1 MNNNGTIYVHDR
13 NLSYGE
19 AEKKISTQRLHG
31 TFVNAGNG
39 KYICISGTK
48 FDGTLY
54 LRLHVYTVP
63 RYCSYY
69 RSVGENYSDKK
80 PEVKR
85 YTCCVYVYHIL
96 YISVH
101 VPVWYMCI
109 YNIQVLPVV
118 QYRYTGTVHLCV
130 VPVVPCR

>member
-48 FDGTLY
+48 FDGTLQG
-54 LRLHVYTVP
+54 
-63 RYCSYY
+63 
-69 RSVGENYSDKK
+69 SVQMDSLPMYDYNTNELSAVGINENAS
-80 PEVKR
+80 
-85 YTCCVYVYHIL
+85 
-96 YISVH
+96 
-101 VPVWYMCI
+101 
-109 YNIQVLPVV
+109 
-118 QYRYTGTVHLCV
+118 
-130 VPVVPCR
+130 